1 MLKKYLNKNKMILNL
16 HYDYSLDTEKSYL
29 IIVNDA
35 NKVSKYVSIRQL
47 INYSPYLRR

>member
-1 MLKKYLNKNKMILNL
+1 MLKKYLNNKNKMILNL

-35 NKVSKYVSIRQL
+35 NEVFKVW
-47 INYSPYLRR
+47 